1 MDFLTLCYHI
11 SILDFVQMFFTQREI
26 LTALADDD
34 DDDLETPTQH
44 FLCFSPGLIISAS
57 RISSSA
63 QCWQITITIL
73 SQTIFLSLHSTTL
86 ILSTQLKSCHN
97 PSPSRSPKSKVQS
110 LKSKVERTWS
120 DSILLCH
127 HHISACATP
136 YLRLRPPT

>member
-44 FLCFSPGLIISAS
+44 FLCFSPGLISSAS

-86 ILSTQLKSCHN
+86 ILSTQLKSW
-97 PSPSRSPKSKVQS
+97 S
-110 LKSKVERTWS
+110 LQ
-120 DSILLCH
+120 
-127 HHISACATP
+127 
-136 YLRLRPPT
+136 